1 MKRNDGAIL
10 PAARTEDLIV
20 QEMADEV
27 LVYDQRRHQAHCLNE
42 TAARVWRGLDG
53 QSTAQEIA
61 SKLSRQ
67 QGVEVPAA
75 VVELEVDQLRRS
87 NLLSGPLAESLAGGL
102 SRRAMLKRV
111 GVGAAVALPVVAS
124 VVAPRTAQAA
134 TCLGAGA
141 GCSTSSQCCSGIC
154 NGAPSGTC
162 A

>member
-1 MKRNDGAIL
+1 MRTNDETIL

-53 QSTAQEIA
+53 QSTARQVA
-61 SKLSRQ
+61 ARLSRQ
-67 QGVEVPAA
+67 QGVEVSAA
-75 VVELEVDQLRRS
+75 VVELAVDQLRRS
-87 NLLSGPLAESLAGGL
+87 GLLSGPLAENTTGDV

-124 VVAPRTAQAA
+124 IVAPRAAQAA
-134 TCLGAGA
+134 TCLGPGA
-141 GCSTSSQCCSGIC
+141 SCSSSSQCCSGVC

>member
-1 MKRNDGAIL
+1 MKRNDEAIL

-20 QEMADEV
+20 QEVADEV

-53 QSTAQEIA
+53 QSTAREVA
-61 SKLSRQ
+61 ARLSRQ
-67 QGVEVPAA
+67 QGVEVSAA
-75 VVELEVDQLRRS
+75 VVELAVEQLRRGG
-87 NLLSGPLAESLAGGL
+87 LLSGPQAADSANGM

-111 GVGAAVALPVVAS
+111 GVGAAVALPVVVS
-124 VVAPRTAQAA
+124 VVAPRAAQAA
-134 TCLGAGA
+134 TCLGPGA